1 MEAGSSWTCAR
12 VYAPQASQLAQ
23 KSSSQCQ
30 QVRPVQAAHAGWVD
44 RMDLSHHLSPR
55 ELQEVYTWRWFT
67 LAVTPRD
74 FAGFAFDVSQRVF
87 YNRGQAGAA
96 TGDLADLDRA
106 KVQYWR
112 TLSPYLCP
120 NLGWGEKTGLR
131 YGSSNLMAPTVGGSC
146 AGVIGSP

>member
-1 MEAGSSWTCAR
+1 
-12 VYAPQASQLAQ
+12 
-23 KSSSQCQ
+23 
-30 QVRPVQAAHAGWVD
+30 
-44 RMDLSHHLSPR
+44 MDLSHHLSPR